1 VAAGLEGP
9 VITDV
14 RTLDLGGLALPL
26 DVVTRT
32 ALVVG
37 QKGTGKT
44 STAVVMAEE
53 ASAAGARFAV
63 IDPTG
68 AWHGIRSSADGDGPG
83 LDCVVMGGFH
93 GDVPLDPGAGEIVAR
108 LIVEDGYSV
117 VCDLERMHLEN
128 QALFVADFTEAIYHL
143 CRSAVTVLIDEA
155 RRFVPQAAGK
165 RGDSTVDDLVKR
177 CRTAIV
183 DIVQLGRRKGLGSV
197 LIGQRLTNIAA
208 DAREQADLLIIH
220 RLLGANDRKMIATW
234 LEDAGADA
242 AAILEQI
249 PTLKVGQ
256 AAVLAPEV
264 GVLGVFDIRAKRTF
278 DSSATPDVGAVIL
291 DAPSGRA
298 EIDLG
303 ALEEKMGSALEA
315 AREDDPES
323 LRARIR
329 QLEIALSRDGAADE
343 VETQAERD
351 LQARLDAALRRIDS
365 LEGLAVAAARG
376 IEEINDVVNSEAQ
389 VALYGRLVTGA
400 GRLIHPELA
409 PGTDFT
415 QDDGAARRAPT
426 GMEGVQS
433 LAAPAE
439 STATRRQTAEQEPN
453 GGQHTPSTFPAGGGG
468 SKAGPAG
475 ASETAGSSSSD
486 APPLKAGARRMLDVL
501 ARYGPLARR
510 ELAILSKVSPVSGTV
525 SDYLS
530 VMRQSALVGESD
542 GKVHLTNAGYAQIG
556 LKPADTSPPTFTP
569 EQVYALWSGDLKAGA
584 RRMME
589 HLMRAHPE
597 GYTRRE
603 LAGLAGISPQSGT
616 VSDYMSTLR
625 RRGLVEERNRRV
637 YAGRVLY
644 LGTEGA

>member
-1 VAAGLEGP
+1 M
-9 VITDV
+9 ITDE

-26 DVVTRT
+26 NIVTRT
-32 ALVVG
+32 AIVVG

-53 ASAAGARFAV
+53 AAAAGARFAV

-68 AWHGIRSSADGDGPG
+68 AWHGIRSSADGTGPG

-93 GDVPLDPGAGEIVAR
+93 GDVPLQAGAGEIVAR

-117 VCDLERMHLEN
+117 VCDLERMQLED
-128 QALFVADFTEAIYHL
+128 QALFVADFTEAAYHL

-155 RRFVPQAAGK
+155 RRFVPQSAGK
-165 RGDSTVDDLVKR
+165 RGDKGVDELVAR

-208 DAREQADLLIIH
+208 DAREQADVLIIH

-278 DSSATPDVGAVIL
+278 DSSATPDVGSVIL
-291 DAPSGRA
+291 DAPRGRSD
-298 EIDLG
+298 IDLS
-303 ALEEKMGSALEA
+303 ALEEKMGHALEA

-329 QLEIALSRDGAADE
+329 ELETKLRAGEFLDE
-343 VETQAERD
+343 FDAETPRERD
-351 LQARLDAALRRIDS
+351 LQARVDELEALLERRPD
-365 LEGLAVAAARG
+365 
-376 IEEINDVVNSEAQ
+376 
-389 VALYGRLVTGA
+389 VTGA
-400 GRLIHPELA
+400 LLSIGGDAQRIADYARNLQKLFRPE
-409 PGTDFT
+409 DFT
-415 QDDGAARRAPT
+415 QDDGAARSAPSST
-426 GMEGVQS
+426 EGVQS
-433 LAAPAE
+433 SAAPESTPLKAPGGGDRDPNGGLDGRRRSRGAGSDPSNALAAPA
-439 STATRRQTAEQEPN
+439 N
-453 GGQHTPSTFPAGGGG
+453 GQGIDL
-468 SKAGPAG
+468 
-475 ASETAGSSSSD
+475 E
-486 APPLKAGARRMLDVL
+486 APPLKAGMRRMLDVL
-501 ARYGPLARR
+501 ARYGPLARKD
-510 ELAILSKVSPVSGTV
+510 LAILSKVSPVSGTV

-530 VMRQSALVGESD
+530 VMRQRSFVEEAD
-542 GKVHLTNAGYAQIG
+542 GKVGLTRAGADAIG
-556 LKPADTSPPTFTP
+556 FSSHDGPMPTFTP
-569 EQVYALWSGDLKAGA
+569 EQVYALWAGDLKAGA

-597 GYTRRE
+597 GFTRRE

-616 VSDYMSTLR
+616 VSDYMSVLR
-625 RRGLVEERNRRV
+625 RRGLVEERGRRV
-637 YAGRVLY
+637 FAGSVLY
-644 LGTEGA
+644 LGTTTP